1 MEEFRITR
9 DLKPSD
15 FSEHEVWSEYYDFD
29 ELEELRSW
37 GVAEHQINELL
48 SIAKE
53 GSGHPYYPIPRSV
66 SLPDRMRVYILS
78 KFITANGDE
87 LRGIIINPNPFVF
100 GIFCGNGIVMFSQN
114 LKDFWSKSEEK
125 VRSSYNT
132 GQSPIF
138 PLQYSAIKPD
148 SEGNQIMGVFG
159 EPNA

>member
-1 MEEFRITR
+1 METFRIAR
-9 DLKPSD
+9 DLKPLD
-15 FSEHEVWSEYYDFD
+15 FNEHKVWSEYYDFE

-37 GVAEHQINELL
+37 GIAEHYINDLL

-53 GSGHPYYPIPRSV
+53 GGSHPYYPVPRSV
-66 SLPDRMRVYILS
+66 LLPDRMRIYILS
-78 KFITANGDE
+78 KFITPNGDE

-100 GIFCGNGIVMFSQN
+100 GIFCGDEIVNFNLN

-125 VRSSYNT
+125 VRSAYNT

-138 PLQYSAIKPD
+138 PLQYSTMKLN